1 MKQTLI
7 LFMFCLT
14 ALLFGCEPIE
24 NNNGGKEMP
33 ILPEESYGVEI
44 GTFYVENRNMTLRLM
59 DITSLYQE
67 VGYIRWAVPVN
78 HVSFQNLPEALR
90 ETVKGH
96 ALGASTQVY
105 QMKWHG
111 ETVYHLICGVY
122 DDITG
127 VYKPSGE
134 RIVFPTMEAYFQF
147 LQEVSDVKCLLLIN
161 TEVVKSTEGA
171 PNILEGTWQSD
182 WLHLHHDI
190 GGVNGSGIDDHVEL
204 YAELPFSITEVCHFK
219 QDGTG
224 YLRTVKTLKNGKEEV
239 AYDPFNYWLTNYQ
252 SGPGAYKGYDYLCV
266 FAAGDTIE
274 FSARS
279 WDEFNKV
286 FDRAFTFVTYPWY
299 KQKSDPFSS
308 KKGDPKYGIPE
319 KDKKSPI
326 VGRWTGFTKSAA
338 SSFGIGSY
346 TWVFRGDGTGYLL
359 SGRRFCYSFAYTV
372 DGHNGSDLQL
382 TLYKYDTGFYIQD
395 GFWKEGDMTYS
406 YVPQPTPKG
415 KKMQAKVYDDD
426 SCLEIQGWTSIAAD
440 FSTTPIVF
448 QRVNK

>member
-14 ALLFGCEPIE
+14 ALLFSCEPIE

-134 RIVFPTMEAYFQF
+134 RIVFPTC
-147 LQEVSDVKCLLLIN
+147 SSIR
-161 TEVVKSTEGA
+161 KS
-171 PNILEGTWQSD
+171 
-182 WLHLHHDI
+182 
-190 GGVNGSGIDDHVEL
+190 
-204 YAELPFSITEVCHFK
+204 
-219 QDGTG
+219 
-224 YLRTVKTLKNGKEEV
+224 
-239 AYDPFNYWLTNYQ
+239 
-252 SGPGAYKGYDYLCV
+252 
-266 FAAGDTIE
+266 
-274 FSARS
+274 
-279 WDEFNKV
+279 
-286 FDRAFTFVTYPWY
+286 
-299 KQKSDPFSS
+299 
-308 KKGDPKYGIPE
+308 
-319 KDKKSPI
+319 
-326 VGRWTGFTKSAA
+326 
-338 SSFGIGSY
+338 
-346 TWVFRGDGTGYLL
+346 
-359 SGRRFCYSFAYTV
+359 
-372 DGHNGSDLQL
+372 
-382 TLYKYDTGFYIQD
+382 
-395 GFWKEGDMTYS
+395 
-406 YVPQPTPKG
+406 
-415 KKMQAKVYDDD
+415 
-426 SCLEIQGWTSIAAD
+426 
-440 FSTTPIVF
+440 
-448 QRVNK
+448 